1 MYENANETGEMRQS
15 NLRERK
21 LSQGF

>member
-1 MYENANETGEMRQS
+1 MYENANETGEMRPS

>member
-1 MYENANETGEMRQS
+1 MYENANETGEMRRP